1 MHMPDSFLLSHSGFT
16 AESQPFI
23 ECQAA
28 NEKTRAL
35 MLGSG
40 LAMRFDF
47 SEKWCTGWLDFEN
60 RCSQVCP
67 DSATV
72 DGKYDQC
79 LACRNRTGFNPAF
92 YHAAEV
98 SEQQQKLNQT
108 PHYLY
113 LAYLAPNVVKVGIS
127 QEARGVK
134 RLLEQGARAAVRLET
149 FPTALVARQYE
160 AKIAGLNGFVE
171 HVTQSKKLNFL
182 QQAFDAQQ
190 ARAELERAVASVE
203 RQLGVRFEAA
213 ECIDTER
220 HFYHQPTDVTRAKDV
235 TDQECIVGEV
245 RAMIGPLLITRW
257 QDELLVYNLK
267 RYIGYRAQHDETAAV
282 VLPEEQLALF

>member
-1 MHMPDSFLLSHSGFT
+1 MSGLTTVVDRLLSVRQGTTKGARQCS
-16 AESQPFI
+16 EPQV
-23 ECQAA
+23 
-28 NEKTRAL
+28 AL
-35 MLGSG
+35 
-40 LAMRFDF
+40 RFDF

-60 RCSQVCP
+60 RCSRACP
-67 DSATV
+67 DSAMV

-79 LACRNRTGFNPAF
+79 LTCRNRTGFNPAF

-113 LAYLAPNVVKVGIS
+113 LAYLAPGVVKVGIS
-127 QEARGVK
+127 QAARGIK

-171 HVTQSKKLNFL
+171 HVTQGKKLGFL
-182 QQAFDAQQ
+182 KQAFDTGR
-190 ARAELERAVASVE
+190 ARAELEQAVASVE
-203 RQLGVRFEAA
+203 RELHVRFEAA
-213 ECIDTER
+213 EFIDTER

-235 TDQECIVGEV
+235 SGQECIVGEV
-245 RAMIGPLLITRW
+245 RAMVGPLLITQW

-267 RYIGYRAQHDETAAV
+267 RYIGYCARHDETAAV
-282 VLPEEQLALF
+282 ALPEEQLALF

>member
-1 MHMPDSFLLSHSGFT
+1 M
-16 AESQPFI
+16 
-23 ECQAA
+23 
-28 NEKTRAL
+28 
-35 MLGSG
+35 
-40 LAMRFDF
+40 
-47 SEKWCTGWLDFEN
+47 
-60 RCSQVCP
+60 
-67 DSATV
+67 
-72 DGKYDQC
+72 
-79 LACRNRTGFNPAF
+79 
-92 YHAAEV
+92 
-98 SEQQQKLNQT
+98 
-108 PHYLY
+108 
-113 LAYLAPNVVKVGIS
+113 
-127 QEARGVK
+127 
-134 RLLEQGARAAVRLET
+134 
-149 FPTALVARQYE
+149 
-160 AKIAGLNGFVE
+160 
-171 HVTQSKKLNFL
+171 TQSKKLNFL

>member
-1 MHMPDSFLLSHSGFT
+1 MPEEFLLSHVGFDDG
-16 AESQPFI
+16 SRPFI
-23 ECQAA
+23 ECQTGD
-28 NEKTRAL
+28 EKRRASV
-35 MLGSG
+35 LGAQMA
-40 LAMRFDF
+40 LRFDF
-47 SEKWCTGWLDFEN
+47 SERWCTGWLDFEN
-60 RCSQVCP
+60 RCSRACP
-67 DSATV
+67 DSAMV

-79 LACRNRTGFNPAF
+79 LTCRNRTGFNPAF

-113 LAYLAPNVVKVGIS
+113 LAYLAPGVVKVGIS
-127 QEARGVK
+127 QAARGIK

-171 HVTQSKKLNFL
+171 HVTQGKKLGFL
-182 QQAFDAQQ
+182 QQVFDAEQ
-190 ARAELERAVASVE
+190 ARAELERAMASVE
-203 RQLGVRFEAA
+203 RELHVRFEAV
-213 ECIDTER
+213 EFIDTEQ
-220 HFYHQPTDVTRAKDV
+220 HFYHRPTDATRAKDV
-235 TDQECIVGEV
+235 SGQECIVGEV
-245 RAMIGPLLITRW
+245 RAMVGPLLITEW

-282 VLPEEQLALF
+282 ALPEEQLALF